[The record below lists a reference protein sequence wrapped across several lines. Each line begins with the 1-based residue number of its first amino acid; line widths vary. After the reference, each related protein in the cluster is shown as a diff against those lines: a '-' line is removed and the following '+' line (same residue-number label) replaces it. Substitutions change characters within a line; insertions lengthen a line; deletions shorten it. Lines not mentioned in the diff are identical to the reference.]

1 MDTAAGGL
9 SLDRFIQAALAEDI
23 GVCDHTGCA
32 TLPESLTQSA
42 RCIIKDTGILAGVA
56 FAKRVFELHDPSIR
70 FEELLSDGAA
80 VKPGD
85 IAFTVEG
92 TARAILSAERLVL
105 NVMQR
110 MSGIATQT
118 RQVADRIADTGC
130 KILDTRKTTPLNRLI
145 EKWAVRIGG
154 GVNHRFG
161 LFDMILIKDN
171 HIDYAGGVAAA
182 LTAAHAYLKKHQLS
196 LPIVI
201 ETRNAAEIEAVLAI
215 GGVERILLD
224 NMTPQVLAAAVKQIN
239 QRFETEASGGIT
251 YENVRAYAETGVNFI
266 SMGALTHTVRSLD
279 ISLKAL

>member
-1 MDTAAGGL
+1 MDTAAARF
-9 SLDRFIQAALAEDI
+9 SLDQFIQAALAEDI
-23 GVCDHTGCA
+23 GVGDHTSCA
-32 TLPESLTQSA
+32 TLPASLTQSA
-42 RCIIKDTGILAGVA
+42 QCIVKDTGILAGVA
-56 FAKRVFELHDPSIR
+56 FAKRVFELHDPSLR
-70 FEELLSDGAA
+70 FQELLADGAT

-85 IAFTVEG
+85 SAFIVEG
-92 TARAILSAERLVL
+92 SARAILSAERLVL

-118 RQVADRIADTGC
+118 RRVADRIADTGC

-182 LTAAHAYLKKHQLS
+182 LTAAHHYLKKHQLY

-215 GGVERILLD
+215 GGVTRILLD
-224 NMTPQVLAAAVKQIN
+224 NMTPPVLAAAVKQIN

-251 YENVRAYAETGVNFI
+251 YENARAYAETGVNFI

-279 ISLKAL
+279 ISLKAV